1 MDIKLQTRLTVLA
14 VLTVLCFGQI
24 KAQTTPKFSDSAK
37 TGVVKNAKGE
47 YKVVNSVF
55 RFTPTN
61 LPKLQT
67 VIAKKLYNIESTDL
81 VDAAIKNMQSMGEY
95 FSISDF
101 KDRYNSCPF
110 KERMTYHIEK
120 NGYEPDTYISY
131 TYAIQS
137 VELDKNRREK
147 DIVRN
152 DNGHI
157 TYDLLNDRTMTLKD
171 VFNDEALRMLGDTYS
186 PDFDDIMVFLDE
198 NTIMLGKPKKH
209 GKIKSMTITKN
220 LRLFTDDFRNR
231 IVERRPELVRKN
243 IGAAQTEP
251 VNFADEMPSF
261 QGGYSAMLEFIEKNM
276 KYPQPALVYH
286 LQGRIFV
293 SFVVETDGSL
303 TGLNVVRGVMAETLE
318 DEAVRIVKSMPKWNP
333 GKINGQPVRTNY
345 EIPVTFAL

>member
-14 VLTVLCFGQI
+14 ALTVLCFGQI

-37 TGVVKNAKGE
+37 TGVVKTQKGE
-47 YKVVNSVF
+47 YKNVQSVF

-95 FSISDF
+95 YSLSDF
-101 KDRYNSCPF
+101 RSRYNTCPF
-110 KERMTYHIEK
+110 KERMTYHIERK
-120 NGYEPDTYISY
+120 GYEPDTYISY
-131 TYAIQS
+131 TYAIQA
-137 VELDKNRREK
+137 VELDENRREK

-152 DNGHI
+152 DKGSI
-157 TYDLLNDRTMTLKD
+157 TYDLLNDKIITLKD
-171 VFNDEALRMLGDTYS
+171 VFSDDALRMLGDAYS

-198 NTIMLGKPKKH
+198 NTIMLGKPGKQ
-209 GKIKSMTITKN
+209 GKIMSMTITKN
-220 LRLFTDDFRNR
+220 LRFFTDDFRNR

-243 IGAAQTEP
+243 TGAAQTEP
-251 VNFADEMPSF
+251 VDFADEMPSF

-276 KYPQPALVYH
+276 KYPQPALEYN

-293 SFVVETDGSL
+293 SFVVEPDGSL
-303 TGLNVVRGVMAETLE
+303 TGVNVVRGVMAGTLE